1 MSYSAKHLLW
11 LQESLSELFGPR
23 RQPYLTKHAAITY
36 HYTRGLVLE
45 QSAQTYVPTRDNVA
59 DKSTKRIVWLQ
70 YEKLCQ
76 MILKHSQASDY
87 THVDLDMIEL

>member
-70 YEKLCQ
+70 YENCVK
-76 MILKHSQASDY
+76 
-87 THVDLDMIEL
+87 